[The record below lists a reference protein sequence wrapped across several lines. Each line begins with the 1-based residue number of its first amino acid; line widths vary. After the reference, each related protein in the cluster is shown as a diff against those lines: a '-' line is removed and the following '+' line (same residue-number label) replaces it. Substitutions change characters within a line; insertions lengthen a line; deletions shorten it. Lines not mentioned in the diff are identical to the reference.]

1 MKSLKIKF
9 LVLILGLIVIQCDA
23 QVKLEKKQT
32 NYPLVKSEQEWKSI
46 LTNKEYNILFKKD
59 TEPAFTGEYND
70 LKDDGTFLCA
80 ACKNPL
86 FLSNHKYDSRSGWPS
101 FFDTYSKSNVTLI
114 DDSSLGMKRVEVV
127 CANCGGHLGHIFNDG
142 PKPTGLRYCVN
153 SASLKFTAL
162 ILHILV

>member
-9 LVLILGLIVIQCDA
+9 LVLILGLIVIQCGA
-23 QVKLEKKQT
+23 QVELEKKQT

-101 FFDTYSKSNVTLI
+101 FFDTYNKSNVTLI

-153 SASLKFTAL
+153 SASLKFTPEKK
-162 ILHILV
+162 

>member
-70 LKDDGTFLCA
+70 LKMMVLFYVRPVKTLFFFQIINMIQGQDG
-80 ACKNPL
+80 PL
-86 FLSNHKYDSRSGWPS
+86 FL
-101 FFDTYSKSNVTLI
+101 TLI
-114 DDSSLGMKRVEVV
+114 TNQTL
-127 CANCGGHLGHIFNDG
+127 
-142 PKPTGLRYCVN
+142 P
-153 SASLKFTAL
+153 
-162 ILHILV
+162 